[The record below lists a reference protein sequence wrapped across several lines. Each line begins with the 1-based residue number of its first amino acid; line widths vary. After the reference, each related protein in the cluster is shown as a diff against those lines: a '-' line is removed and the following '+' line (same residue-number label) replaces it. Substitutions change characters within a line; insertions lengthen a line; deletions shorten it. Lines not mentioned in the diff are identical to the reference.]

1 MKYTGLSG
9 KKLLVTGGTR
19 GIGFAIAE
27 AFVEQDAVVH
37 VSGKTKLGAG
47 PSGTVYHSCDFTSSE
62 CLDHFGLKL
71 KTLELDILINNAGI
85 NKISPFVDITTED
98 YLQVQQVNLFAVF
111 QLIQSVLPHMVE
123 NQWGRIV
130 NIASIFSI
138 VSKEFRASYS
148 TSKFGM
154 VGMTLALAA
163 EVAQSGI
170 LANCVSPGFIDTE
183 LTRKVLGIKG
193 MQEMA
198 KEVPIQ
204 RMGKPEEVA
213 RLVLW
218 LASDE
223 NTFVSAQNI
232 AIDGGFVHV

>member
-9 KKLLVTGGTR
+9 KKVLVTGGTR

-98 YLQVQQVNLFAVF
+98 YLRIQQVNLSVTSIDQNTQRNAAFAEESSAISIKMAEEAKN
-111 QLIQSVLPHMVE
+111 LIDIVE
-123 NQWGRIV
+123 YFKI
-130 NIASIFSI
+130 
-138 VSKEFRASYS
+138 S
-148 TSKFGM
+148 T
-154 VGMTLALAA
+154 
-163 EVAQSGI
+163 
-170 LANCVSPGFIDTE
+170 
-183 LTRKVLGIKG
+183 
-193 MQEMA
+193 
-198 KEVPIQ
+198 
-204 RMGKPEEVA
+204 
-213 RLVLW
+213 
-218 LASDE
+218 
-223 NTFVSAQNI
+223 
-232 AIDGGFVHV
+232 